1 MSTLQ
6 NSEIISYVLETL
18 IRVIGRRSSENFAL
32 VTIDT
37 VIKQLQSKYN
47 LLQYIEIKS
56 ALYSEGIEAISINPN
71 IDKVETRGLVN
82 AIAEMLDVMTNAL
95 GKGAGYYFI
104 KEIKDDLEPEI
115 ESIFKEYGIDLTF
128 KHFEY
133 LTTIKETEKAR
144 MLRAENSESVKPVL
158 KALLQLLNRQAPEAD
173 AIKKVITTIKKLEG
187 DYRFLKYIKISD
199 TPTTDGFYTIKT
211 KPALDEVLSSKMGEA
226 LQKIIEDAGRSVDT
240 LTRRSFVEDYKIA
253 LGAGNRSKIKEMG
266 VDLENIE
273 KRLRQQGH
281 ELLCK
286 KTLEVIIDLM
296 STKTSKSFAVA
307 SIDTVIE
314 KLQKKHKV
322 LRYIAIDKTLYDN
335 GIDAITIMP
344 DINTVESHELGKA
357 IEEILERIRE
367 HLEDKTSQFMEEFKN
382 KMGQENLSEIEKLG
396 VNLHILELR
405 FV

>member
-37 VIKQLQSKYN
+37 VMKQLQSKYN
-47 LLQYIEIKS
+47 SLQYIEIKS

-71 IDKVETRGLVN
+71 INKVETRDLVN
-82 AIAEMLDVMTNAL
+82 AIAELLDVMTNAL

-115 ESIFKEYGIDLTF
+115 QSIFKEHGVDLTF

-144 MLRAENSESVKPVL
+144 MLKTKNSESVKPVL
-158 KALLQLLNRQAPEAD
+158 KALLQLLNRQVPEAD
-173 AIKKVITTIKKLEG
+173 AIKKIITAIKKLEG
-187 DYRFLKYIKISD
+187 DYKFLKYIEISD
-199 TPTTDGFYTIKT
+199 TPTLDGYYTIKT
-211 KPALDEVLSSKMGEA
+211 NPALDEVLSPKMGEA
-226 LQKIIEDAGRSVDT
+226 LQKLIEDVGRSIDAR
-240 LTRRSFVEDYKIA
+240 TRRSFIEDYKIA
-253 LGAGNRSKIKEMG
+253 LGDGNRSKIKEMG
-266 VDLENIE
+266 VNLEHIE

-307 SIDTVIE
+307 SIDTVLE
-314 KLQKKHKV
+314 KLQNKHKV
-322 LRYIAIDKTLYDN
+322 LRYITIDKTLYDN

-344 DINTVESHELGKA
+344 EINTVESHELGKT
-357 IEEILERIRE
+357 IEEILEKIRE
-367 HLEDKTSQFMEEFKN
+367 YLEDKTPLFMEEFKN
-382 KMGQENLSEIEKLG
+382 KMGQEYLSEIEKLG